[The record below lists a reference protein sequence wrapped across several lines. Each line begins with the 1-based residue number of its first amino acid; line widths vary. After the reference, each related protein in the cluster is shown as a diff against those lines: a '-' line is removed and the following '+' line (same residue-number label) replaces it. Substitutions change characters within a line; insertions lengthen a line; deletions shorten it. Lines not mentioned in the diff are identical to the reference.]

1 MSTLRVTYLK
11 NQASPNNTVT
21 FDANNLVTVTGNV
34 NISSPL
40 GSNGNLTVANN
51 ITSSGLISDS
61 KGELRDVPVNNQ
73 TGPYLLTISDHG
85 KMIAITTGNVFVPN
99 AIFSA
104 GDNITVYNNSAS
116 SITITQNT
124 NVTIYQVGT
133 ATTGNRTLAQR
144 GLATLLCVAANTFM
158 ISGGGLT

>member
-11 NQASPNNTVT
+11 NQAAPNNTVT

-61 KGELRDVPVNNQ
+61 KGELRDLPVNNQ

-116 SITITQNT
+116 SITITHT
-124 NVTIYQVGT
+124 SIVTGKQIGRAHV
-133 ATTGNRTLAQR
+133 
-144 GLATLLCVAANTFM
+144 
-158 ISGGGLT
+158 